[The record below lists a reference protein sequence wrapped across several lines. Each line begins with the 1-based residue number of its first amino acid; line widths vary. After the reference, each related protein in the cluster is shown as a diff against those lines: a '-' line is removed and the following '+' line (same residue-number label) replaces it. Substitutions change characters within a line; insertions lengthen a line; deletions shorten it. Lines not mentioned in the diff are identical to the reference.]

1 MKLHKFSLAIEG
13 ELLAKARYV
22 VSVTPGLT
30 LASLARKAI
39 ANELFDMECW
49 RGHEY
54 RIKPTRLKA
63 GRPRKMVD

>member
-30 LASLARKAI
+30 LASLAREGLHLALRSREKA
-39 ANELFDMECW
+39 
-49 RGHEY
+49 RGHGW
-54 RIKPTRLKA
+54 RIKPTTLKA
-63 GRPRKMVD
+63 GRPRKVL